1 MSKNLK
7 TRVETDSLG
16 EIKVPKDALW
26 GAQTQRAIENFPIS
40 GIKFKF
46 PFGRSFLKA
55 LGVIKYSAAIANN
68 DLGILSNKKSDAI
81 KSAAKKVINGDVDD
95 HFPIDIFQTGSGT
108 STNMNANEVIAN
120 LASAKLKDQISPN
133 DEVNMSQS
141 SNDTIPTAICISA
154 LLDMKELL
162 LPGLDVLIKEIDKKL
177 EKKFNKE
184 LPIGVCHPGVHSPQ
198 TGLVKNAP
206 NCYWLEKKPFQ
217 NDLRKE
223 LGKEVF
229 CENDANCFAL
239 SEALDGA
246 GKHYKIV
253 YGIIIGSG
261 VGGGLVIDKKIVSG
275 PNGVAGEWGHN
286 QITHLIAKKD
296 NFESTNLREGE
307 IESFMS
313 GLSLAKKFNK
323 QYKKNLKTNEIFEL
337 YRKHDLDAENL
348 IDNFKV
354 NLAMSFANIIN
365 ILDPDCFV
373 FGGGVSNEIDFLS
386 EIETIVRKFVTGREY
401 EGVFLKP
408 KYGDASGV
416 RGAARLGRKS
426 IY

>member
-1 MSKNLK
+1 MQIGIDVGATKIESVVLDEKGNESH
-7 TRVETDSLG
+7 RERTDC
-16 EIKVPKDALW
+16 PKDYF
-26 GAQTQRAIENFPIS
+26 QI
-40 GIKFKF
+40 IK
-46 PFGRSFLKA
+46 
-55 LGVIKYSAAIANN
+55 
-68 DLGILSNKKSDAI
+68 
-81 KSAAKKVINGDVDD
+81 
-95 HFPIDIFQTGSGT
+95 T
-108 STNMNANEVIAN
+108 
-120 LASAKLKDQISPN
+120 
-133 DEVNMSQS
+133 
-141 SNDTIPTAICISA
+141 
-154 LLDMKELL
+154 
-162 LPGLDVLIKEIDKKL
+162 IKEINKKL
-177 EKKFNKE
+177 EKEFKKE
-184 LPIGVCHPGVHSPQ
+184 LPIGVCHPGIHSPQ

-286 QITHLIAKKD
+286 QINHLISKKE

-313 GLSLAKKFNK
+313 GLSLAKKFYK
-323 QYKKNLKTNEIFEL
+323 KFKKNLKTNEIFDL

-354 NLAMSFANIIN
+354 NLAMSLANIIN

>member
-1 MSKNLK
+1 MQIGIDVGATKIESVVLDENGNESN
-7 TRVETDSLG
+7 RDRTDC
-16 EIKVPKDALW
+16 PKDYF
-26 GAQTQRAIENFPIS
+26 QI
-40 GIKFKF
+40 IK
-46 PFGRSFLKA
+46 
-55 LGVIKYSAAIANN
+55 
-68 DLGILSNKKSDAI
+68 
-81 KSAAKKVINGDVDD
+81 
-95 HFPIDIFQTGSGT
+95 T
-108 STNMNANEVIAN
+108 
-120 LASAKLKDQISPN
+120 
-133 DEVNMSQS
+133 
-141 SNDTIPTAICISA
+141 
-154 LLDMKELL
+154 
-162 LPGLDVLIKEIDKKL
+162 IKEIDKKL
-177 EKKFNKE
+177 EKEFNKE

-239 SEALDGA
+239 SEALDGS

-286 QITHLIAKKD
+286 QITHLIAKKE

-323 QYKKNLKTNEIFEL
+323 KFKKNLKTNQIFEL
-337 YRKHDLDAENL
+337 YRKHDLDAEDL
-348 IDNFKV
+348 IDNFKL
-354 NLAMSFANIIN
+354 NLAMSLSNIIN
-365 ILDPDCFV
+365 ILDP
-373 FGGGVSNEIDFLS
+373 
-386 EIETIVRKFVTGREY
+386 IVLY
-401 EGVFLKP
+401 LEGVFQMKL
-408 KYGDASGV
+408 
-416 RGAARLGRKS
+416 
-426 IY
+426 IF